1 MNIRGARSTPSDGGP
16 DPKAA
21 ARSAERLARP
31 QRPLADEVLDE
42 LTSWQSR
49 LRMATFQNWARNTL
63 SIVHLSVLAALEAH
77 GPLSM
82 TKLAETMDVSVASA
96 TGIVTRMEKRGVVRR
111 RHDESDRRV
120 VLVEITSAGAK
131 VARVMEKHRN
141 QRLRKLLDGLTDEEL
156 ASFLFGLRAL
166 AAARARLE
174 FEKTESGIVV
184 ARKRDRGR

>member
-1 MNIRGARSTPSDGGP
+1 MNIGDVRSTTPGEESV
-16 DPKAA
+16 AQ
-21 ARSAERLARP
+21 RP
-31 QRPLADEVLDE
+31 GKPPRPLADEVLDE

-49 LRMATFQNWARNTL
+49 LRMAAFQNWARNTL

-111 RHDESDRRV
+111 RHAEDDRRV
-120 VLVEITSAGAK
+120 VLVEVTSAGAK

-141 QRLRKLLDGLTDEEL
+141 QRLRTLLDGLTDEEL
-156 ASFLFGLRAL
+156 ASFLVGLRAL
-166 AAARARLE
+166 AAARSRLH
-174 FEKTESGIVV
+174 FEKTDSGIVAV
-184 ARKRDRGR
+184 RTREPER

>member
-1 MNIRGARSTPSDGGP
+1 MNISGMPTNEP
-16 DPKAA
+16 DAA
-21 ARSAERLARP
+21 APPARGTARTRRS
-31 QRPLADEVLDE
+31 RPLADDVLEE
-42 LTSWQSR
+42 LTAWQSR
-49 LRMATFQNWARNTL
+49 LRMAAFQSWARGTL
-63 SIVHLSVLAALEAH
+63 SIVHLSVLAALEHH

-82 TKLAETMDVSVASA
+82 TKLAEAMDVSVASV

-111 RHDESDRRV
+111 RHAEDDRRV
-120 VLVEITSAGAK
+120 VMVEITSAGAN

-184 ARKRDRGR
+184 ARQRDRPR

>member
-1 MNIRGARSTPSDGGP
+1 MNIRDVRSTTPTKEP
-16 DPKAA
+16 VAQ
-21 ARSAERLARP
+21 RP
-31 QRPLADEVLDE
+31 GKPPRPLAGEVLDE

-49 LRMATFQNWARNTL
+49 LRMAAFQNWARNTL

-111 RHDESDRRV
+111 RHAEDDRRV
-120 VLVEITSAGAK
+120 VLVEVTSAGTK

-141 QRLRKLLDGLTDEEL
+141 QRLRTLLDGLTDEEL
-156 ASFLFGLRAL
+156 ASFLIGLRAL
-166 AAARARLE
+166 AAARSRLQ
-174 FEKTESGIVV
+174 FEKTDSGIVAV
-184 ARKRDRGR
+184 RTREPER

>member
-1 MNIRGARSTPSDGGP
+1 MPTNEPEADPPPKREASRAR
-16 DPKAA
+16 
-21 ARSAERLARP
+21 RS
-31 QRPLADEVLDE
+31 RPLADDVLEE

-49 LRMATFQNWARNTL
+49 LRMAAFQSWARNTL
-63 SIVHLSVLAALEAH
+63 SIVHLSVLAALEHH

-82 TKLAETMDVSVASA
+82 TKLAEAMDVSVASV

-111 RHDESDRRV
+111 RHAEDDRRV
-120 VLVEITSAGAK
+120 VIVEVTSAGAK

-166 AAARARLE
+166 GAARVRLDL
-174 FEKTESGIVV
+174 EKTESGIVV
-184 ARKRDRGR
+184 ARKRDRPR